1 MKLTLF
7 DLYLILCQAFL
18 LAMVL
23 HTAFTS
29 KQKYECIL
37 TFLSFTLIMIIIEC
51 SIKNLWIQ
59 MLLIV
64 IFCAVIASFFYQSA
78 REQLFLMSACTIVG
92 LKCITITMMAAF
104 SLLIYHQIDLLT
116 MRYHLLYP
124 LIALSAY
131 GLCYYVV
138 GVFINIKK
146 RCILP
151 SNPKNTWI
159 LSALLMLIYYITV
172 SLIDFTLNKSIAKLA
187 LFYSFLCL
195 TLLLFGMVLTYY
207 YMQLQSVTKVQNEL
221 KIQAMSMQIRNNAEI
236 LAMNTEALKLKHDM
250 KHLIAHI
257 QYLLDTDKSSEAS
270 KELKEYLGYL
280 NQLEN
285 VYVTKNAAIN
295 FVLNSK
301 YKLAKEKG
309 LAFTCKITSIKEK
322 LMPDVHLVLMLSNL
336 LDNAIE
342 YCDELGT
349 VSIEFDV
356 IHQIQ
361 RICITN
367 TVSENVLLKNPKL
380 KSNKP
385 DHGYGIESVRSI
397 IKQAQGEILFECE
410 NQRFTAI
417 VLLPLIQESEPH
429 IP

>member
-1 MKLTLF
+1 MKPTLF

-18 LAMVL
+18 LTMIFR
-23 HTAFTS
+23 TAFTS
-29 KQKYECIL
+29 KKKYDTVF
-37 TFLSFTLIMIIIEC
+37 TFLSFSLSMIIIEC
-51 SIKNLWIQ
+51 SINNLWIR

-64 IFCAVIASFFYQSA
+64 MLCTMIACFFYQSA
-78 REQLFLMSACTIVG
+78 REQLFLMSVCTIVG

-124 LIALSAY
+124 LIVLSAY

-138 GVFINIKK
+138 GVFIKIKK

-151 SNPKNTWI
+151 FNPKNTWI

-250 KHLIAHI
+250 KHLLAHI
-257 QYLLDTDKSSEAS
+257 QYLLDTDMSSEAS
-270 KELKEYLGYL
+270 KELKEYLGNL
-280 NQLEN
+280 NQLESIF
-285 VYVTKNAAIN
+285 VTRNPAIN

-301 YKLAKEKG
+301 YKLAQEKG
-309 LAFTCKITSIKEK
+309 LAFTCKIMSIKEY
-322 LMPDVHLVLMLSNL
+322 LMPDVQLVLMLSNL

-342 YCDELGT
+342 NCAELGT
-349 VSIEFDV
+349 VCIEFDE
-356 IHQIQ
+356 IHHIQ

-367 TVSENVLLKNPKL
+367 TVTENILIQNPQL

-385 DHGYGIESVRSI
+385 NHGYGIESVRAI
-397 IKQAQGEILFECE
+397 IKQTQGDILFECD
-410 NQRFTAI
+410 NHHFTVVVI
-417 VLLPLIQESEPH
+417 LP
-429 IP
+429 